1 MKRHMFILILIIFSS
16 SSLPLQL
23 FVASAAYGV
32 SDTLT
37 LRSVKYGGRRNG
49 QSSSGSANDKMAT
62 YINGSAGGNFVPV
75 ATTDYATTSSL
86 CRTSLLF
93 IGGTSSIV
101 GQVPVRDGYTLI
113 GYKGKQVRD
122 NIHSED
128 LVRIFWEFYKKPKK
142 GEVYNVG
149 GTRFSN
155 CSIIEALNYIKE
167 KTKLRIKK
175 IIKKENRIG
184 DHILYVSSMKK
195 FKRHYPKWK
204 QKYNTNKI
212 IDELIKNFD
221 Y

>member
-1 MKRHMFILILIIFSS
+1 MPRKCSKKICSKKN
-16 SSLPLQL
+16 
-23 FVASAAYGV
+23 V
-32 SDTLT
+32 
-37 LRSVKYGGRRNG
+37 
-49 QSSSGSANDKMAT
+49 
-62 YINGSAGGNFVPV
+62 NFVKRPKYL
-75 ATTDYATTSSL
+75 A
-86 CRTSLLF
+86 
-93 IGGTSSIV
+93 G
-101 GQVPVRDGYTLI
+101 
-113 GYKGKQVRD
+113 D

-155 CSIIEALNYIKE
+155 CSIIEALNYIEE
-167 KTKLRIKK
+167 KAKVRIKK

-184 DHILYVSSMKK
+184 DHIWYVSSMKK

-204 QKYNTNKI
+204 QKYDTNKI